1 MKVQENGQRDMGY
14 RIAKRRTELG
24 MSQEKMAES
33 IGVNRN
39 TVMRIENGEHSPR
52 ADRIT
57 AICEVLHMMP
67 NELFGMNTL
76 SETPDDPRLSQ
87 LQMALDHLPKEKQ
100 DTFFEMANVLA
111 RGLLA
116 GNATIFEAG
125 SKDATKT

>member
-39 TVMRIENGEHSPR
+39 NVMRIEIGEHSPR

-57 AICEVLHMMP
+57 AICEVLHVTP
-67 NELFGMNTL
+67 N
-76 SETPDDPRLSQ
+76 
-87 LQMALDHLPKEKQ
+87 
-100 DTFFEMANVLA
+100 
-111 RGLLA
+111 
-116 GNATIFEAG
+116 
-125 SKDATKT
+125 

>member
-57 AICEVLHMMP
+57 TICEVLHVTP

-76 SETPDDPRLSQ
+76 SKAPDDPRLSQ

-100 DTFFEMANVLA
+100 DTFFEMANVLV

-116 GNATIFEAG
+116 DNATIF
-125 SKDATKT
+125 